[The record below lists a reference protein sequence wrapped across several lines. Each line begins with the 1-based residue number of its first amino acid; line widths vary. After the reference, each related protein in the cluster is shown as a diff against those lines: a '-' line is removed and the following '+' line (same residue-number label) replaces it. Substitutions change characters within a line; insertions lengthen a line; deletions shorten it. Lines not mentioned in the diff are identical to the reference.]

1 MGRGNASRKRLSSTK
16 RNRGN
21 ATALQ
26 RWRDFQKNKNK
37 AGTTAATVQDST
49 ADVLPSTTGNCSEPV
64 DISEEVI
71 TNFQSDTSSIRIGF
85 NTIHTDH
92 YNISGSA
99 SFSIY
104 FLNVPCGIRFKIYV
118 DSGHYYISKTISDI
132 SWIHYTV
139 NVVNGYVYIYEND
152 RRLQVWRVNSN
163 IPNVFIQTTCEST
176 WKIHK
181 YRVRVANKLSPAQ
194 VSLTIPPAISCLM
207 FYVYLCPGC
216 LLEIQAS
223 RNYSLQVKP
232 DDTTK
237 NGLFKSQEV
246 LVEVNRNLNLV
257 PQTLHGV
264 KQTFWGIDIRKCPNI
279 KLNKSIYEV
288 QLSNNEREKNRTC
301 EFLSPN
307 SESPS
312 RIAKVFPENQCEPGF
327 LGQKCDLRCDE
338 LLGPEKTYCENHK
351 ICEKFSNNSI
361 CSCSWGFQEP
371 LCVQPCMDGMWG
383 LSCKR
388 TCKHCQNCDKKTG
401 ECITVSGSIV
411 FSNISSPKSNH
422 STKAYFLLPK
432 DGFINST
439 EEIIAYALFL
449 FEEHVKIKRT
459 SGSWNGT
466 LGSWPSI
473 PENSIQLTPNFWN
486 PFTDENLTCDFI
498 IGDDSSCCKV
508 HCYNTPLKSNTN
520 YGLVVRALTNHAYN
534 DSSLLFFHTVSGSI
548 VFSNMSSPKSNHS
561 TKAYFLLPKDGFI
574 NSTEEIIAY
583 ALFLFEEHVDI
594 KRTSGSWNGPLGS
607 WPSIPENST
616 QLTPN
621 FWNPFT
627 DQNHT
632 CDFIIGDDSSC
643 CKVHCYNTP
652 LKSNTQYGL
661 VVRAL
666 TNHAYNDSSLL
677 FFHTASDD
685 SYWFSIY
692 FISLAVLISLIF
704 IILILIRIMYKRR
717 RRNKQP
723 AIIQEVIMLTE
734 DKKPLED
741 TVIDFDSLENRC
753 LQPTFLTTLRTQF
766 NLISGTV
773 PHSSSRI
780 GLQPENINKNKDRNR
795 IIPFDLNRV
804 ILKPMEGVGTGDY
817 INASYIDGYDRP
829 KAYIACQSPKFYTV
843 KDFWR
848 MIWQQEVS
856 VIIMATNFIECQKRM
871 CAEYWPQRLSELYE
885 CGKIVVKLLKETTFE
900 QYSHQELEVIY
911 GNNVRTIHN
920 FHLKWTINASS
931 MFYPNNV
938 LPIVKLIRQ
947 RYENSNGPIAVH
959 SGYGTGRAGILIL
972 CDLALQMIKID
983 KKVDFFN
990 LTKTLREQRPFI
1002 INKVECYLF
1011 VHLLVNEYFLEHRN
1025 PFQCTV
1031 GNNIKQQFKFVETLH
1046 QYDNIFQENSLQ
1058 YCIPRL
1064 LFQSAVVA
1072 RYGQTR
1078 KYLVSKG
1085 PKEDELVEFWK
1096 MVARQSVHCVL
1107 FLNKKFPLRVDI
1119 TGSTEVVKLILTRV
1133 VNTTC
1138 GQMMEGSLLIYNR
1151 ISREKYHDD
1160 NLYIFQFNNWKVNQ
1174 LVPNS
1179 VDKFIS
1185 VINHF
1190 RKVTAKEELALVSCS
1205 DGFTACGLFVV
1216 FSYIIEKYENEADID
1231 VCNAIRNARRSGKL
1245 FLNRTRQLTF
1255 IYECIKNYRE
1265 HHNKYEEI
1273 E

>member
-1 MGRGNASRKRLSSTK
+1 MIFLVSTLVLFAV
-16 RNRGN
+16 NN
-21 ATALQ
+21 NCQEIITLQ
-26 RWRDFQKNKNK
+26 NETHLICVAKNKNSVMY
-37 AGTTAATVQDST
+37 TVPHIIGDTENTEVLLENDFWHHWTLNKSH
-49 ADVLPSTTGNCSEPV
+49 DVPLAPV
-64 DISEEVI
+64 TDKRWE
-71 TNFQSDTSSIRIGF
+71 GF

-401 ECITVSGSIV
+401 ECI
-411 FSNISSPKSNH
+411 
-422 STKAYFLLPK
+422 
-432 DGFINST
+432 
-439 EEIIAYALFL
+439 
-449 FEEHVKIKRT
+449 
-459 SGSWNGT
+459 
-466 LGSWPSI
+466 
-473 PENSIQLTPNFWN
+473 
-486 PFTDENLTCDFI
+486 
-498 IGDDSSCCKV
+498 
-508 HCYNTPLKSNTN
+508 
-520 YGLVVRALTNHAYN
+520 
-534 DSSLLFFHTVSGSI
+534 
-548 VFSNMSSPKSNHS
+548 
-561 TKAYFLLPKDGFI
+561 
-574 NSTEEIIAY
+574 
-583 ALFLFEEHVDI
+583 
-594 KRTSGSWNGPLGS
+594 
-607 WPSIPENST
+607 
-616 QLTPN
+616 
-621 FWNPFT
+621 
-627 DQNHT
+627 
-632 CDFIIGDDSSC
+632 
-643 CKVHCYNTP
+643 
-652 LKSNTQYGL
+652 
-661 VVRAL
+661 
-666 TNHAYNDSSLL
+666 
-677 FFHTASDD
+677 TASDD

>member
-1 MGRGNASRKRLSSTK
+1 MIFLVSTLVLFAV
-16 RNRGN
+16 NN
-21 ATALQ
+21 NCQEIITLQ
-26 RWRDFQKNKNK
+26 NETHLICVAKNKNSVMY
-37 AGTTAATVQDST
+37 TVPHIIGDTENTEVLLENDFWHHWTLNKSH
-49 ADVLPSTTGNCSEPV
+49 DVPLAPV
-64 DISEEVI
+64 TDKRWE
-71 TNFQSDTSSIRIGF
+71 GF

-401 ECITVSGSIV
+401 ECI
-411 FSNISSPKSNH
+411 
-422 STKAYFLLPK
+422 
-432 DGFINST
+432 
-439 EEIIAYALFL
+439 
-449 FEEHVKIKRT
+449 
-459 SGSWNGT
+459 
-466 LGSWPSI
+466 
-473 PENSIQLTPNFWN
+473 
-486 PFTDENLTCDFI
+486 
-498 IGDDSSCCKV
+498 
-508 HCYNTPLKSNTN
+508 
-520 YGLVVRALTNHAYN
+520 
-534 DSSLLFFHTVSGSI
+534 TVSGSI